1 MFHPLQQ
8 RDRKRRNSDRSED
21 CYHSDGDYPEQEYRE
36 EPGEEK
42 ESKTIMLRGLSLHIT
57 EGDVSFSA
65 LHSRPVCHVV
75 WLAAIFS
82 AKKGGH
88 YCIAYSA
95 KSRLYSETKGDI
107 SNCMY
112 NVK

>member
-1 MFHPLQQ
+1 MLFYPRQQ
-8 RDRKRRNSDRSED
+8 RERKRQNSDRSEEG
-21 CYHSDGDYPEQEYRE
+21 YHSDGDYPEQDYRE

-75 WLAAIFS
+75 WLAASCGWLSVVGSLSCGFLCDEVG
-82 AKKGGH
+82 AL
-88 YCIAYSA
+88 
-95 KSRLYSETKGDI
+95 LYSLLCKE
-107 SNCMY
+107 
-112 NVK
+112 